1 MLRGSVSSEHSVWGC
16 NKGAGLSDVRL
27 LSNTASRQH
36 SFEAIQLLMQ
46 MNLDPHLHRAVCVEV
61 ANSGRDNNSRYRPED
76 MTLMVSNDDLQRARS
91 SLAEAELAPR
101 PSDRYLAA
109 HLAALRVVAV
119 VLSHRA
125 PPTTG
130 RLNGRTRNGRSQNS
144 SAQNS
149 SAQNGSAQNGRSQ
162 NGRRQNAWRM
172 LAEVAPELAEWAAFF
187 AATEPK
193 RDAIRAGATS
203 IVSEREADDL
213 VRDAEAFLRVVERAV
228 GFSAGFRAGFS
239 TGFRAEAAS
248 TRGFS
253 SMSERSSDAA
263 SH

>member
-1 MLRGSVSSEHSVWGC
+1 MR
-16 NKGAGLSDVRL
+16 
-27 LSNTASRQH
+27 
-36 SFEAIQLLMQ
+36 
-46 MNLDPHLHRAVCVEV
+46 MNLDPHLHRGVCVEV
-61 ANSGRDNNSRYRPED
+61 GNSGRDSNSRHRPED

-130 RLNGRTRNGRSQNS
+130 RPNGRARNGGPQNS

-149 SAQNGSAQNGRSQ
+149 SAQKGRSQ

-203 IVSEREADDL
+203 IVSGREADDL

-228 GFSAGFRAGFS
+228 GFSAGFS
-239 TGFRAEAAS
+239 TGFKAEAGS
-248 TRGFS
+248 TPGFS

>member
-149 SAQNGSAQNGRSQ
+149 SAQNGRSQ

-263 SH
+263 SQ

>member
-144 SAQNS
+144 SAQN
-149 SAQNGSAQNGRSQ
+149 GRSQ

>member
-1 MLRGSVSSEHSVWGC
+1 VLRGSVSSEHSVWGC

-144 SAQNS
+144 SAQN
-149 SAQNGSAQNGRSQ
+149 GRSQ

>member
-1 MLRGSVSSEHSVWGC
+1 MP
-16 NKGAGLSDVRL
+16 
-27 LSNTASRQH
+27 
-36 SFEAIQLLMQ
+36 
-46 MNLDPHLHRAVCVEV
+46 MNLDPHLHRGVCVEV
-61 ANSGRDNNSRYRPED
+61 GNSGRDSNSRHRPED

-130 RLNGRTRNGRSQNS
+130 RPNGRARNGRPQNS

-149 SAQNGSAQNGRSQ
+149 SAQKGRSQ

-203 IVSEREADDL
+203 IVSGREADDL

-228 GFSAGFRAGFS
+228 GFSAGFS
-239 TGFRAEAAS
+239 TGFKAEAGS
-248 TRGFS
+248 TPGFS